1 MSDRERLLQILDKPI
16 FPHECVE
23 PLEAVADYLL
33 DNGVT
38 FATDTNVGGNLIP
51 YEERVKTYIN
61 ALISYGDRAQMIVAI
76 EELSECQK
84 EICKILRGGENF
96 PHLAEEIADV
106 FIMMEQMA
114 LIFGLEDQVSKYM
127 DIKVT
132 RLDDRLKC
140 ETVSDRH
147 G

>member
-1 MSDRERLLQILDKPI
+1 MSDRERLLQILNKAI
-16 FPHECVE
+16 FPHENVD

-38 FATDTNVGGNLIP
+38 FATDKNVGGNLIP

-61 ALISYGDRAQMIVAI
+61 ALISYGDRKQMIVAV

-84 EICKILRGGENF
+84 EICKILRGGEDF
-96 PHLAEEIADV
+96 SHLAEEIADAA
-106 FIMMEQMA
+106 IMLEQMA

-132 RLDDRLKC
+132 RLDDNLKRG
-140 ETVSDRH
+140 TVADRH